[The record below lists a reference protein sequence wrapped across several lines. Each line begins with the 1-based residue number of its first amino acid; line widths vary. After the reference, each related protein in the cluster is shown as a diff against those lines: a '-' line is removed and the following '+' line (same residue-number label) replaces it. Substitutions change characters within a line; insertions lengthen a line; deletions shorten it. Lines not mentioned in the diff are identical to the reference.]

1 MEIKRTIN
9 LSEEE
14 LNILIRT
21 TEILGN
27 IDKAI

>member
-14 LNILIRT
+14 LSILVRT